1 MMERTACLNSGRKL
15 LVKFVTLK
23 KNTTNF
29 SYDVAVVMVDLFIFL
44 ACSYFIKKNIFRLK
58 IGNCGQGGIPS

>member
-44 ACSYFIKKNIFRLK
+44 A
-58 IGNCGQGGIPS
+58 